1 MTKVKVSVDFSRHS
15 YPDKSLNV
23 KSSNIVENLTNNP
36 NFPTLADKV
45 AILKS
50 KNDIFGEMLAKIE
63 IGNKQMTAEKNNA
76 RVDLEDI
83 LRSIALN
90 VQDISQGD
98 DAKILSAGF
107 DINRKATPVG
117 VLDQVVNVQVNQSK
131 ISGSLDVTWDVLE
144 HAKSYIVRY
153 AKYPISVENLYQ
165 YATST
170 KHKLAIDN
178 LEKANKYII
187 QVAGVGAA
195 PERVWSVEVVSC
207 FVS

>member
-1 MTKVKVSVDFSRHS
+1 
-15 YPDKSLNV
+15 L
-23 KSSNIVENLTNNP
+23 
-36 NFPTLADKV
+36 
-45 AILKS
+45 
-50 KNDIFGEMLAKIE
+50 G
-63 IGNKQMTAEKNNA
+63 
-76 RVDLEDI
+76 
-83 LRSIALN
+83 
-90 VQDISQGD
+90 
-98 DAKILSAGF
+98 
-107 DINRKATPVG
+107 
-117 VLDQVVNVQVNQSK
+117 QVVNVQVNQSK

-153 AKYPISVENLYQ
+153 AKYPISAENLYQ
-165 YATST
+165 YATCT

>member
-1 MTKVKVSVDFSRHS
+1 MSKAKVCVDFSKHN
-15 YPDKSLNV
+15 YPNKTLNV
-23 KSSNIVENLTNNP
+23 KSTTITEDLTNNP

-45 AILKS
+45 ALLKS
-50 KNDIFGEMLAKIE
+50 KNEIFGELLAKVE
-63 IGNKQMTAEKNNA
+63 NGNKQMTAEKNQA
-76 RVDLEDI
+76 RVDLEEI

-98 DAKILSAGF
+98 EVKILSTGF
-107 DINRKATPVG
+107 DINRKAAPVG
-117 VLDQVVNVQVNQSK
+117 VLERVVNVKVNQSK
-131 ISGSLDVTWDVLE
+131 ISGSLDVTWNVLE

-153 AKYPISVENLYQ
+153 AKFPFSDDSSYQ
-165 YATST
+165 YKTCT

-178 LEKANKYII
+178 LEKATKYII

>member
-1 MTKVKVSVDFSRHS
+1 MSKAKVCVDFSKHN
-15 YPDKSLNV
+15 YPDKTLNV
-23 KSSNIVENLTNNP
+23 KSTTITEDLTNNP

-45 AILKS
+45 ALLKS
-50 KNDIFGEMLAKIE
+50 KNELFGELLAKVE
-63 IGNKQMTAEKNNA
+63 NGNKQMTAEKNQA
-76 RVDLEDI
+76 RVDLEEI

-98 DAKILSAGF
+98 EVKILSTGF
-107 DINRKATPVG
+107 DINRKAAPVG
-117 VLDQVVNVQVNQSK
+117 VLGQVVNVQVNQSK
-131 ISGSLDVTWDVLE
+131 ISGSLDLSWDVLE

-153 AKYPISVENLYQ
+153 AKFPFSDDSSYQ
-165 YATST
+165 YKTCT

-178 LEKANKYII
+178 LEKATKYII